1 MNCLEIKDVSV
12 NFGGVKALSDVSFNV
27 EKGTIS
33 ALIGPNGAGKT
44 TLFNVIT
51 NFVFNDKG
59 KVFFNGECIT
69 GLKPHQ
75 IHLKGISR
83 TFQNLNLIKELTL
96 RENLY
101 LGIIGKKKPSAFK
114 SMLRLNTGFW
124 KDIDKKIDEVLE
136 FANITE
142 WQDYYPG
149 SAPYGVLKNLE
160 MARALLSEPE
170 LLLLD
175 EPAAGLNNKERDR
188 LTEMIRKIS
197 EKGITLLMVEHDMNF
212 IASLSDKVVCLNFG
226 KVIADGT
233 FKEIR
238 ENPEVLKAY
247 LGEDDA

>member
-1 MNCLEIKDVSV
+1 MSCLEIKNVSV

-27 EKGTIS
+27 NKGEIS

-51 NFVFNDKG
+51 NFVINDSG

-96 RENLY
+96 KENLY
-101 LGIIGKKKPSAFK
+101 LGVIGKKKPSVLK
-114 SMLRLNTGFW
+114 SLLRLNTAFW
-124 KDIDKKIDEVLE
+124 KEIDEKIDEVLD
-136 FANITE
+136 FANITD
-142 WQDYYPG
+142 WQNYYPG
-149 SAPYGVLKNLE
+149 STPYGVLKNLE

-188 LTEMIRKIS
+188 LTDIIKKIS
-197 EKGITLLMVEHDMNF
+197 EKNITVLMVEHDMNF
-212 IASLSDKVVCLNFG
+212 IASLSNHVVCLNFG
-226 KVIADGT
+226 RVIADGT

-238 ENPEVLKAY
+238 EHPEVLKAY

>member
-1 MNCLEIKDVSV
+1 MICLEIKDVSV
-12 NFGGVKALSDVSFNV
+12 NFGGVKALSNVSFNV
-27 EKGTIS
+27 DYRSIS

-51 NFVFNDKG
+51 NFVVNNSG
-59 KVFFNGECIT
+59 KILFKGECIT

-96 RENLY
+96 KENLY
-101 LGIIGKKKPSAFK
+101 LGIIGKKKPSAFR
-114 SMLRLNTGFW
+114 SMLRLNTEFW
-124 KDIDKKIDEVLE
+124 KNIDEKITDILR
-136 FANITE
+136 FTNILE
-142 WQDYYPG
+142 WQDYYPD

-160 MARALLSEPE
+160 MARALLSEPD

-188 LTEMIRKIS
+188 LSDMIKKIS
-197 EKGITLLMVEHDMNF
+197 DKKITVLMVEHDMNF
-212 IASLSDKVVCLNFG
+212 IANLADKVVCLNFG